1 MTNTTGGLNKAHEK
15 RRAEG
20 ASTRKI
26 VLDIVRSAKEPIT
39 IAEIR
44 AAIRAERGRSITS
57 SHIHKLLQGMQD
69 TGAVFSRQETPE
81 EIKVRGAVAYNFGSH
96 LYWAGGPTVPT
107 RTMKTVLMIK
117 PNVTLPKTRPAKKT
131 KKQTGASPKSAKK
144 SAVRPGRLVAQTD
157 SRLGVEWDL
166 GTDTSIAENM
176 RLRLRVIE
184 LEAQLAT
191 LRKLLG

>member
-1 MTNTTGGLNKAHEK
+1 MTNITVGLSKAHEK

-20 ASTRKI
+20 ASTKKI

-57 SHIHKLLQGMQD
+57 SHVHKLLQGMQD
-69 TGAVFSRQETPE
+69 TGAVFSRSETPE
-81 EIKVRGAVAYNFGSH
+81 EIKVRGAVAYNFGSR

-117 PNVTLPKTRPAKKT
+117 PNVALPKTRPAKKT
-131 KKQTGASPKSAKK
+131 KKQTGASPKSV
-144 SAVRPGRLVAQTD
+144 VRPGRLVAQTD
-157 SRLGVEWDL
+157 SRLGIDWDL

-176 RLRLRVIE
+176 RLRVRVAE
-184 LEAQLAT
+184 LEAQIAT
-191 LRKLLG
+191 LRKLLS